1 MTRVAIMA
9 VKRVSKSEF
18 KAKALEYFRLVE
30 STGEPMIVTDHGK
43 PVLEVRRYDNSS
55 LTALEEL
62 RGSVLFCE
70 DPFEPIGEDDWEAY
84 Q

>member
-1 MTRVAIMA
+1 MVAIMT

-43 PVLEVRRYDNSS
+43 PVLEVRRYESAS

-84 Q
+84 R

>member
-1 MTRVAIMA
+1 MMA

-30 STGEPMIVTDHGK
+30 STGEHMIVTDHGK

-55 LTALEEL
+55 LTPLEEL
-62 RGSVLFCE
+62 RGSVLFYD
-70 DPFEPIGEDDWEAY
+70 DPFEPVGLEDWEALK
-84 Q
+84 